1 MSKEVG
7 KLSIVDRIAQG
18 ERLLKEL
25 DELVEKGAYTFS
37 EGVTMKFNIHQQ
49 LVLLKNM
56 KKCTKGDE

>member
-1 MSKEVG
+1 MSKV
-7 KLSIVDRIAQG
+7 SIDDRIAQG

-37 EGVTMKFNIHQQ
+37 EGIVMRVNIHQK

-56 KKCTKGDE
+56 KRCTKGDE